1 MKNFDELINE
11 SWAWPR
17 LNNQSKKKKKK
28 AFSRPPPMTHDAAQ
42 AAFKALHA
50 YFKWANVAVGKKIE
64 ALEAKEDTMR
74 AGEYVDGEP
83 PRTKDQVI
91 LDILVD
97 LEEPLEFLLPALGDV
112 QYGEIIKKLA
122 KVFRDVG

>member
-1 MKNFDELINE
+1 
-11 SWAWPR
+11 
-17 LNNQSKKKKKK
+17 
-28 AFSRPPPMTHDAAQ
+28 MTHDAAQ